1 MPQRVLV
8 TGANFS
14 GRSRALADLLRD
26 PTFAPP
32 SFFVGPYAEA
42 ALSGLTSSVAD
53 EILIYRAREPIAVRR
68 PYAPIDFAAFARRK
82 PQTLSGGEQ
91 VMLAL
96 HCFSQSAYR
105 GVGIDTALEQL
116 DGSNRSS
123 ALDYLGRGDENDFNV
138 GIIDNRIDA
147 APPQW
152 SHIRREAESAQFDA
166 DLAGFAHEARPAA
179 AVPLGI
185 HDLHFRYRQG
195 EDIFR
200 AVNLRLEPGIAYRLR
215 GRNGAGKTT
224 LLKILIGVL
233 RPTSGRLTLNGKAYR
248 PARDRVIALAAQNP
262 DHQWC
267 GATLRE
273 DLARR
278 RNAFDTHAK
287 TTLPSDAHMER
298 LVRLL
303 GFPSLDLR
311 LYELPLAAR
320 KRLSWL
326 WPFSGTLPWVLLD
339 EPTIGQD
346 RATRSA
352 LAHLVNGFAGLGYG
366 VIFITHDDDFATEV
380 QHRELAIAAMTI
392 GVP

>member
-1 MPQRVLV
+1 MSQRVLV
-8 TGANFS
+8 TGVNFS

-53 EILIYRAREPIAVRR
+53 EILIYQAREPIALRR

-96 HCFSQSAYR
+96 HCFSQSAY
-105 GVGIDTALEQL
+105 GCLGIDTALEQL
-116 DGSNRSS
+116 DGSNRGS
-123 ALDYLGRGDENDFNV
+123 ALDYLDRGGEYDFNV
-138 GIIDNRIDA
+138 GIIDNRIDE

-152 SHIRREAESAQFDA
+152 SHIRREAETTQFAA
-166 DLAGFAHEARPAA
+166 DLALLALEAKPAA
-179 AVPLGI
+179 AVTLGI

-195 EDIFR
+195 RDIFR

-215 GRNGAGKTT
+215 GPNGAGKTT

-233 RPTSGRLTLNGKAYR
+233 HPTSGRLTLNGKAYR
-248 PARDRVIALAAQNP
+248 PVRDRVIALAAQNP

-278 RNAFDTHAK
+278 RNAFGAHPT
-287 TTLPSDAHMER
+287 TTLPSDEHMGR
-298 LVRLL
+298 LVRVL

-326 WPFSGTLPWVLLD
+326 WPFSGTLPWILLD

-346 RATRSA
+346 RATRDA
-352 LAHLVNGFAGLGYG
+352 LANLVNSFAGLGYG
-366 VIFITHDDDFATEV
+366 VIFITHDDDFAAAV
-380 QHRELAIAAMTI
+380 QHRELAIARTTI
-392 GVP
+392 ET